1 MSTRSEG
8 SQRRAAVVIIGAAFA
23 SIAAGTTWERTRR
36 REVAITP
43 LAPAVGDD
51 DTVVARVPPRA
62 TDPAARD
69 AERLRAQIRKAPR
82 DLDTAVRLARL
93 DVQAARDG
101 ADPRFL
107 GRAEAALAPWWS
119 EASAPPEVVLLRA
132 TIRQARHEFDAAL
145 VDLDRLVRSG
155 GDGADQTL
163 APPATQ
169 AIQAQALL
177 TRAVI
182 LGVKA
187 RYDEGLAS
195 CARLAGLASPFV
207 RAACRAPL
215 LGLTGRAA
223 GGATELAG
231 VLDQAAGPA
240 EAAWGRAVLADLAR
254 SEGDERGA
262 EALLRS
268 VLALAPSDRGA
279 RAALC
284 DLLLDAGRA
293 DEVAALVRGHEDDDG
308 LLLRLALAEATPGQ
322 AREGAGVS
330 ARDGAA
336 ATVAARFAASR
347 ERGDAVH
354 QREESRFALHVERDP
369 ARALR
374 LAIANWDV
382 QREPAD
388 ARALLEAAL
397 AANHPASA
405 RPALEWLNAIGTAQ
419 PRLRALAAAL
429 GASSPRTK
437 VDRIETGSAGFGEG
451 SLRPRAAGVARAA
464 GSAS

>member
-1 MSTRSEG
+1 MSTRSER
-8 SQRRAAVVIIGAAFA
+8 SQRRAAAVLVGATLA
-23 SIAAGTTWERTRR
+23 SIAAGTAWERARR
-36 REVAITP
+36 PEAAIIS
-43 LAPAVGDD
+43 LARAAGENDA
-51 DTVVARVPPRA
+51 VVARVPPRGA
-62 TDPAARD
+62 DPAARD
-69 AERLRAQIRKAPR
+69 VERLRAQIRQAPR
-82 DLDTAVRLARL
+82 DLDAAVRLARL
-93 DVQAARDG
+93 DLQAARDG

-119 EASAPPEVVLLRA
+119 EASPPPEVVLLRA

-145 VDLDRLVRSG
+145 VDLERLVGPR
-155 GDGADQTL
+155 DEADRPL
-163 APPATQ
+163 APQPTQ
-169 AIQAQALL
+169 AILAQALL

-207 RAACRAPL
+207 LAACRAPL

-223 GGATELAG
+223 GAATELAAL
-231 VLDQAAGPA
+231 LDQAAGPA

-279 RAALC
+279 MAALC

-293 DEVAALVRGHEDDDG
+293 GEVAALVRGHEDDDG
-308 LLLRLALAEATPGQ
+308 LLLRLALAEATPG
-322 AREGAGVS
+322 RRPESGGGAS
-330 ARDGAA
+330 RDGAA

-347 ERGDAVH
+347 ERGDTVH
-354 QREESRFALHVERDP
+354 QREESRFALHVEHDP

-374 LAIANWDV
+374 LAAANWEI

-429 GASSPRTK
+429 GA
-437 VDRIETGSAGFGEG
+437 GG
-451 SLRPRAAGVARAA
+451 RPRAAAGARPVAGARAA
-464 GSAS
+464 AGARSAGGAS